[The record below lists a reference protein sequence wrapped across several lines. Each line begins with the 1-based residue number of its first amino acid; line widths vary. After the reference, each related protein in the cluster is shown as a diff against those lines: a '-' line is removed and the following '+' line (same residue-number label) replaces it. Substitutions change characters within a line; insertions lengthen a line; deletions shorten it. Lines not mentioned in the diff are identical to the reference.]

1 MTLILAFHCTRTSGG
16 VPAQNERLKIADL
29 QRQLEDPALLLSDSR
44 DRATFANI
52 TRRPAAAPTNTHDGL
67 TSDEAKSGLWIR

>member
-1 MTLILAFHCTRTSGG
+1 MSLIRAFACTRTSDG
-16 VPAQNERLKIADL
+16 VTAQNERLKIADL

-52 TRRPAAAPTNTHDGL
+52 TLTHDSVTS